1 MLSRE
6 LYGKTS
12 DEIKISNVLKAMPTR
27 VENTLVYYR
36 VSLVG
41 RRKNPRKRYYRHKYT
56 TL

>member
-12 DEIKISNVLKAMPTR
+12 DEIKISNVLKAMPNR

-41 RRKNPRKRYYRHKYT
+41 RREKPRKRYYRHKYT